1 MVPVEHPIAPIP
13 RVVLIA
19 PTDTP
24 RVPKLLDVP
33 GIILVAPIV
42 PQLVPKDP
50 IFAPKDP
57 LLVSK
62 DPLFAPKDPLLVPT
76 VPLFAPKVATAET
89 VVTPTGGV
97 GDTDALLD
105 IPPGVL

>member
-50 IFAPKDP
+50 IFAPKDT
-57 LLVSK
+57 
-62 DPLFAPKDPLLVPT
+62 LFAPKDPLLVPT